1 MTLYLEKHLKFTCAN
16 VCAVTSTPIH
26 MPATLCAKEKE
37 LREKKSLKFLQ
48 RIENRKI
55 ANKLRGK
62 RGQLSRV
69 EDIH

>member
-37 LREKKSLKFLQ
+37 LREKKKFK
-48 RIENRKI
+48 IFTKNRK
-55 ANKLRGK
+55 
-62 RGQLSRV
+62 
-69 EDIH
+69 